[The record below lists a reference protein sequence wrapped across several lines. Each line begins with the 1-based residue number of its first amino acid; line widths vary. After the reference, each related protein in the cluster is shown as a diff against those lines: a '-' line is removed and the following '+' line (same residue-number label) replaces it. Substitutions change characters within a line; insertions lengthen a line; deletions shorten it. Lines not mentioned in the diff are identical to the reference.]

1 MLKSQWRIKKAAASR
16 RLLRQG
22 QGMTGF
28 QAIILICLNSV
39 PSDQC
44 TEATATD
51 VLSKHVET
59 ELGCASGWQEVIGRS
74 AQAHEIGRDVYVRT
88 ICRRSR
94 DVP

>member
-1 MLKSQWRIKKAAASR
+1 
-16 RLLRQG
+16 
-22 QGMTGF
+22 MTGF
-28 QAIILICLNSV
+28 QAIILVCLNAV

-44 TEATATD
+44 TEATATE

-74 AQAHEIGRDVYVRT
+74 AQAYEIGRDAYVRT

-94 DVP
+94 ATTPGEGQ

>member
-1 MLKSQWRIKKAAASR
+1 
-16 RLLRQG
+16 
-22 QGMTGF
+22 MTGF

-44 TEATATD
+44 TETTATD

-74 AQAHEIGRDVYVRT
+74 AQAYEIGRDAYVRT
-88 ICRRSR
+88 VCRRSR
-94 DVP
+94 DAGPREGGPHEEQ

>member
-1 MLKSQWRIKKAAASR
+1 MLWCRRHFGKGASTDACRI
-16 RLLRQG
+16 L
-22 QGMTGF
+22 TGF
-28 QAIILICLNSV
+28 QAIILVCLNAI

-44 TEATATD
+44 TEETATD

-74 AQAHEIGRDVYVRT
+74 AQSYEIGRDVYVRT

-94 DVP
+94 EAR

>member
-1 MLKSQWRIKKAAASR
+1 MN
-16 RLLRQG
+16 
-22 QGMTGF
+22 GF
-28 QAIILICLNSV
+28 QAIILICLNSI

-74 AQAHEIGRDVYVRT
+74 AQAYEIGHDAYVRT

-94 DVP
+94 ALEPGEEQ

>member
-1 MLKSQWRIKKAAASR
+1 
-16 RLLRQG
+16 
-22 QGMTGF
+22 MTGF
-28 QAIILICLNSV
+28 QAVILICLNSV

-74 AQAHEIGRDVYVRT
+74 AQAYEIGHDAYVRT
-88 ICRRSR
+88 ICRRSGAVAPR
-94 DVP
+94 AEQ

>member
-1 MLKSQWRIKKAAASR
+1 
-16 RLLRQG
+16 
-22 QGMTGF
+22 MTGF
-28 QAIILICLNSV
+28 QAIILVCLNTV

-44 TEATATD
+44 TEATATE

-74 AQAHEIGRDVYVRT
+74 AQAYEIGHDAYVRT

-94 DVP
+94 ETTPGEGQ